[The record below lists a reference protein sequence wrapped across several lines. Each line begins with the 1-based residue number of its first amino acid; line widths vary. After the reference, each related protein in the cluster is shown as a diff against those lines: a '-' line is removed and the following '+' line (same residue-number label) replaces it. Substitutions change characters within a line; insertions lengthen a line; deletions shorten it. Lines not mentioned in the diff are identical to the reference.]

1 MQTMIGTAAHL
12 STEML
17 VFADEHVARLTA
29 TVKEF
34 EDPEIVMKDPRKEAA
49 EILTFVKG
57 NPNMIYQKRIL
68 KSALSD
74 KVITHFGK
82 QSQYATKVLGAA
94 FNEMSK
100 ARRAP
105 FLQGVTQ
112 VKNTRAIVKRLQP
125 SESFLF
131 GGKLAE
137 VSKNLKDAAQLNPL
151 SNSRGRGNYK
161 RGGYNASIYKDG
173 YKSKDG
179 YSRRGGAGSG
189 SYRPFAYRKKSSSNE
204 LSKKN

>member
-1 MQTMIGTAAHL
+1 M
-12 STEML
+12 
-17 VFADEHVARLTA
+17 
-29 TVKEF
+29 
-34 EDPEIVMKDPRKEAA
+34 
-49 EILTFVKG
+49 
-57 NPNMIYQKRIL
+57 
-68 KSALSD
+68 
-74 KVITHFGK
+74 ITHFGK
-82 QSQYATKVLGAA
+82 QSQSATKVLGAA

-151 SNSRGRGNYK
+151 SNYRGRGNNYR
-161 RGGYNASIYKDG
+161 RGGYSAPTHRDEYNPKDG
-173 YKSKDG
+173 F
-179 YSRRGGAGSG
+179 SRRGGAGSG
-189 SYRPFAYRKKSSSNE
+189 SYRSFAYRKKSSSNE
-204 LSKKN
+204 PSKKN